1 MRQAGDLYAC
11 GFNSSGQLGLG
22 HKTHQW
28 KLARVPFDD
37 VYASAEARGDQV
49 ACGGHHTFVK
59 TVDQS
64 GGPLHGA
71 LFACGNNSN
80 GQLGIGSCDS
90 KAVLTPVKALRAS
103 AHEVACG
110 GHHTLIL
117 THSGSLFACGYNAH
131 GRLGLGR
138 GVRGNQ
144 LVPQPVALPGGGARA
159 AQVACGWAH
168 SVVRTDDGAVLA
180 CGRNNYGALGL
191 GHNANQHTF
200 ERVPC
205 PLAAELSC
213 GWGHTWMLSA
223 QGDLYSWG
231 HNANGELG
239 LGSALHQNSP
249 QPVSAKA
256 AMWSMLCSADG
267 ERPKEK
273 APWPLVA

>member
-1 MRQAGDLYAC
+1 MRMGRCLY
-11 GFNSSGQLGLG
+11 
-22 HKTHQW
+22 
-28 KLARVPFDD
+28 
-37 VYASAEARGDQV
+37 
-49 ACGGHHTFVK
+49 
-59 TVDQS
+59 
-64 GGPLHGA
+64 
-71 LFACGNNSN
+71 
-80 GQLGIGSCDS
+80 
-90 KAVLTPVKALRAS
+90 
-103 AHEVACG
+103 
-110 GHHTLIL
+110 
-117 THSGSLFACGYNAH
+117 
-131 GRLGLGR
+131 
-138 GVRGNQ
+138 
-144 LVPQPVALPGGGARA
+144 
-159 AQVACGWAH
+159 
-168 SVVRTDDGAVLA
+168 A

-191 GHNANQHTF
+191 GHNSNQHTF